1 MEIVITG
8 RHTQVS
14 QKFRDVVESKMNR
27 VTAIAPDAQRAQIVV
42 THEGNPRQADTAKR
56 VEITVVA
63 GRTVVR
69 AEASSSDEYSALDMA
84 LDKLTLRLRRTRDRR
99 KDHRRGYVNP
109 IPVDLGP
116 IEAAPAE
123 EPKDEEPNNSPQAA
137 VASDLGPGESVE
149 VQVGDTPIVIRRKL
163 HIAEPMSIDE
173 ALYEM
178 ELIGHDFF
186 LFVNKDTG
194 RPSVVYHRHGW
205 SYGVFEIDTAE
216 NVAKAKKEA

>member
-1 MEIVITG
+1 MEIVVTG
-8 RHTQVS
+8 RHTQIK
-14 QKFRDVVESKMNR
+14 QRFRDVVENKMNR
-27 VTAIAPDAQRAQIVV
+27 VTAIAPDTERVQIVV

-56 VEITVVA
+56 VEITVIA

-69 AEASSSDEYSALDMA
+69 AEASSTDEYSALDMA

-99 KDHRRGYVNP
+99 KDHRRGYTNP
-109 IPVDLGP
+109 VPVDMGVVTP
-116 IEAAPAE
+116 EPVEE
-123 EPKDEEPNNSPQAA
+123 EPVPEEPNNSPQAA

-163 HIAEPMSIDE
+163 HIAEPMTIDE

-186 LFVNKDTG
+186 LFVNKDTN

-205 SYGVFEIDTAE
+205 SYGVFEIDTPE
-216 NVAKAKKEA
+216 NVAKAE

>member
-8 RHTQVS
+8 RHTQIN
-14 QKFRDVVESKMNR
+14 QRFRDVVESKMNR
-27 VTAIAPDAQRAQIVV
+27 VTAIAPDAQRVQIVL

-63 GRTVVR
+63 GSTVIR
-69 AEASSSDEYSALDMA
+69 AEASSTDQYSALDMA

-99 KDHRRGYVNP
+99 KDHRRGYTEMV
-109 IPVDLGP
+109 PVDMGVVEP
-116 IEAAPAE
+116 EIDMKIE
-123 EPKDEEPNNSPQAA
+123 EPSEDVANSADAA

-149 VQVGDTPIVIRRKL
+149 VSVGDTPIVIRRKL

-186 LFVNKDTG
+186 LFVNKETM
-194 RPSVVYHRHGW
+194 RPSVVYRRHGW
-205 SYGVFEIDTAE
+205 SYGVFEIDTPE
-216 NVAKAKKEA
+216 NVAKKK

>member
-8 RHTQVS
+8 RHTQIN
-14 QKFRDVVESKMNR
+14 QRFRDVVESKMNR
-27 VTAIAPDAQRAQIVV
+27 VTAIAPDAQRVQIVL

-63 GRTVVR
+63 GSTVIR
-69 AEASSSDEYSALDMA
+69 AEASSTDQYSALDMA

-99 KDHRRGYVNP
+99 KDHRRGYSEMV
-109 IPVDLGP
+109 PVDMGVVEP
-116 IEAAPAE
+116 EVETTVE
-123 EPKDEEPNNSPQAA
+123 EPEEAESNSADAA

-149 VQVGDTPIVIRRKL
+149 VSVGDTPIVIRRKL

-186 LFVNKDTG
+186 LFVNKETM
-194 RPSVVYHRHGW
+194 RPSVVYRRHGW
-205 SYGVFEIDTAE
+205 SYGVFEIDTPE
-216 NVAKAKKEA
+216 NVAKQK

>member
-8 RHTQVS
+8 RHTQIN
-14 QKFRDVVESKMNR
+14 QRFRDVVESKMNR
-27 VTAIAPDAQRAQIVV
+27 VTAIAPDAQRVQIVL

-63 GRTVVR
+63 GSTVIR
-69 AEASSSDEYSALDMA
+69 AEASSTDQFSALDMA

-99 KDHRRGYVNP
+99 KDHRRGYTEMT
-109 IPVDLGP
+109 PVDMSAVEP
-116 IEAAPAE
+116 EIETTVE
-123 EPKDEEPNNSPQAA
+123 EPEENEVNSADAA

-149 VQVGDTPIVIRRKL
+149 VSVGDTPIVIRRKL

-186 LFVNKDTG
+186 LFVNKETM
-194 RPSVVYHRHGW
+194 RPSVVYRRHGW
-205 SYGVFEIDTAE
+205 SYGVFEIDTPE
-216 NVAKAKKEA
+216 NVAKQK